1 MSEPHDTQNQPA
13 TEVSERFPAHVALFI
28 LGGLCVGA
36 GLMSLYYSFGWPVG
50 PLNSDFAGT
59 GFSGLD
65 NIASLDASDYSIPLL
80 VIGLICLIYGNAIA
94 WRYTGGY

>member
-1 MSEPHDTQNQPA
+1 MANRETNG
-13 TEVSERFPAHVALFI
+13 VSETFPAHFALFI

-36 GLMSLYYSFGWPVG
+36 GLLSLYWSFGWDG
-50 PLNSDFAGT
+50 GALNSNYAAT

-65 NIASLDASDYSIPLL
+65 NISALDASDYSIPLVVVGISCL
-80 VIGLICLIYGNAIA
+80 VYANAIA

>member
-1 MSEPHDTQNQPA
+1 MAESQRSEGKET
-13 TEVSERFPAHVALFI
+13 FPGHFALYI

-36 GLMSLYYSFGWPVG
+36 GLLSLYWSFGWAG
-50 PLNSDFAGT
+50 GTLNSNYAVI

-65 NIASLDASDYSIPLL
+65 NISALDPSDYSIPLV
-80 VIGLICLIYGNAIA
+80 VIGICCLVYGNAIA